1 MRFLLLYNAHHI
13 SHLLTILF
21 SPLFLT
27 ISSYSAAPPA
37 IPGDDAF
44 VDANEEE
51 AQAPDGRQKRALE
64 NRANAAAAAK
74 GVTET
79 RNGPDQRKK
88 KKRHVDAQESIDQLL
103 ASRRTDS
110 TKMVNLVGELKESIK
125 GSPGKKKRDSHEQ
138 HNRLILQVQQS
149 AINNRTLGLDAAYA
163 ADMVKLGE
171 LIADRDAVAAP
182 ADAPANDQP

>member
-1 MRFLLLYNAHHI
+1 
-13 SHLLTILF
+13 
-21 SPLFLT
+21 
-27 ISSYSAAPPA
+27 
-37 IPGDDAF
+37 
-44 VDANEEE
+44 
-51 AQAPDGRQKRALE
+51 
-64 NRANAAAAAK
+64 
-74 GVTET
+74 
-79 RNGPDQRKK
+79 
-88 KKRHVDAQESIDQLL
+88 
-103 ASRRTDS
+103 
-110 TKMVNLVGELKESIK
+110 MVNLVGELKESIK